1 MTLEINGIGPVSSQQ
16 PKTEV
21 NSLTKVSEG
30 FLFDPSKNRSQT
42 PEVDMAKV
50 LTQLKKM
57 GYEVEDCGDGT
68 YILTDQ
74 LKHKTQVKDFS
85 YDNQGNL
92 TWYNLYVQIIDQA
105 QNYRISNE
113 MTDEQKAQNEAA
125 CKQILKNAG
134 YTLEAQD
141 GGRYI
146 LTNPDGKKSLVNN
159 LGLGLDGGAIWTVLP
174 VNLNYG
180 NNKVTEFT
188 YE

>member
-1 MTLEINGIGPVSSQQ
+1 
-16 PKTEV
+16 
-21 NSLTKVSEG
+21 
-30 FLFDPSKNRSQT
+30 
-42 PEVDMAKV
+42 
-50 LTQLKKM
+50 
-57 GYEVEDCGDGT
+57 
-68 YILTDQ
+68 
-74 LKHKTQVKDFS
+74 
-85 YDNQGNL
+85 
-92 TWYNLYVQIIDQA
+92 
-105 QNYRISNE
+105 

-180 NNKVTEFT
+180 NNNVTEFT